1 MDATKQEMVEQLRE
15 LEDGEEKARQE
26 RIKVEKLLDQM
37 ELERLERQRLQQD
50 MYPGIKPEIDDD

>member
-37 ELERLERQRLQQD
+37 ELERLEWQRLQQD

>member
-1 MDATKQEMVEQLRE
+1 MVEQLRE

-37 ELERLERQRLQQD
+37 ELERLEWQRLQQD